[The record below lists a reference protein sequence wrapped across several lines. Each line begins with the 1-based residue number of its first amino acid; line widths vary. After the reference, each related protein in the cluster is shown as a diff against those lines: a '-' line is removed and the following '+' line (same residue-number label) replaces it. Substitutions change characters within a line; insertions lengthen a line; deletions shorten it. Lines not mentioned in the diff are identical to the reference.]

1 MIQVAFETSRSSLH
15 NNERL
20 TVKFE
25 KKTKKRGYP
34 RFESAD
40 ESNAL
45 KNWEEKM
52 LERKRQ
58 QGYLSR
64 LLNKP
69 ISQLVMNQ
77 GDGFRKTQE
86 LRYLID
92 RTIPFIDNGKG
103 CELFFSYLQKY
114 YILALLGLSP

>member
-1 MIQVAFETSRSSLH
+1 MMQAVSETSRSSADH
-15 NNERL
+15 NERL

-25 KKTKKRGYP
+25 KKSKKRGYP

-45 KNWEEKM
+45 RNWEEKM
-52 LERKRQ
+52 HERKRQ

-64 LLNKP
+64 LLDKP
-69 ISQLVMNQ
+69 VSQLVMNQ

-92 RTIPFIDNGKG
+92 RTIPFIDKGKG
-103 CELFFSYLQKY
+103 CEFFCIRKSFYS
-114 YILALLGLSP
+114 I